1 MKLERDY
8 NNIFKKILKINS
20 HKLNKNIQMYDEKK
34 WDSLRHL
41 TLISEIENF
50 FDIKLSSTEILKF
63 NSYKIG
69 VDIVK
74 KKLSKNI

>member
-8 NNIFKKILKINS
+8 NNIFKQILKINS

-50 FDIKLSSTEILKF
+50 FNIKLSSTEILKF

-69 VDIVK
+69 LDIVK